1 MTKVSN
7 HEVRP
12 PVNSQSNG
20 IKETTMDGKV
30 KVDYQNESR
39 TWPSV
44 DAVVPGG
51 HENIGSNSVRTSGCS
66 VDKACRVFF
75 PTLFV
80 IFNIVYWVAY
90 ALPE

>member
-1 MTKVSN
+1 MTKVSS

-30 KVDYQNESR
+30 KVDCQNESR

-51 HENIGSNSVRTSGCS
+51 HENIGSNTVRTSGCS